1 MKKNIS
7 DTDYMIREGI
17 RGALIELR
25 KEKGLRQDE
34 LAEIVGKKRTTIG
47 AWEDG
52 TSLPSL
58 EMLYRLSKYY
68 NVTLER
74 MYGIKEGSD
83 YADRKKDTIWKI

>member
-7 DTDYMIREGI
+7 ETDYIIREGI
-17 RGALIELR
+17 RETLIELR
-25 KEKGLRQDE
+25 KERGLRQDE

-68 NVTLER
+68 NVTIER
-74 MYGIKEGSD
+74 MYGIKKEGSND
-83 YADRKKDTIWKI
+83 GNREKD